1 MDLQQLR
8 SFVAAARQG
17 SVSGAARARGL
28 SQPSLSQQIQRL
40 EEALGVRLFD
50 RVARGVL
57 LTDAG
62 RALLPRAERILS
74 EVEAASGLV
83 ADVEAGVGRFAVGAI
98 PTMAPFLLPGVLS
111 GLRAEFPRS
120 ALEVREDLTE
130 VLVEQ
135 VAEGALDA
143 AIMSTPVDHP
153 RVELV
158 VVGVERLVVVGPAAG
173 WNPSAGGVGI
183 GDLREWPRVSLSEMH
198 CLGQQVAGFCA
209 RRGVGAGHVKCHAT
223 QLSTLMEM
231 VAMGM
236 GISLVPEMAWRADTD
251 PRRRYG
257 LLTGGGA
264 KREIAI
270 ATRRG
275 ASSRVMVE
283 RLVELVRGA
292 VRGD

>member
-1 MDLQQLR
+1 MELHQLR

-17 SVSGAARARGL
+17 SVSGAARVRGV

-40 EEALGVRLFD
+40 EEAVGARLFD
-50 RVARGVL
+50 RVARGVV

-62 RALLPRAERILS
+62 RALLPRAERILA
-74 EVEAASGLV
+74 EVDAVSGL
-83 ADVEAGVGRFAVGAI
+83 AEDVEAGVGRFAVGAI
-98 PTMAPFLLPGVLS
+98 PTMAPFLLPGVLAA
-111 GLRAEFPRS
+111 LREEFPRS

-130 VLVEQ
+130 VLVDQ
-135 VAEGALDA
+135 VAEGVLDA

-153 RVELV
+153 RVEIE
-158 VVGVERLVVVGPAAG
+158 VVGVERLVVVGSAEG
-173 WNPSAGGVGI
+173 WDARGGRVGI
-183 GDLREWPRVSLSEMH
+183 GDLRARPRVSLNEMH

-209 RRGVGAGHVKCHAT
+209 RRGVGLGNVKCHAT

-231 VAMGM
+231 VALGM
-236 GISLVPEMAWRADTD
+236 GVSLVPEMARRADTD

-257 LLTGGGA
+257 ELSGGGA
-264 KREIAI
+264 TREIAV

-275 ASSRVMVE
+275 ASRRVMVD
-283 RLVELVRGA
+283 RLVDLVRGA